1 MESHRID
8 NAGSVEPE
16 IRGMVR
22 CMADVYWLEQ
32 SEGDLPPEHDWLSPG
47 EGLVLDSLH
56 FPKRRTDWLLGRWTA
71 KKALAIC
78 LGVQQQPAE
87 FARIEIRATLSGAPK
102 AFLAD
107 RTIATSISLSHSSGR
122 AMCAVVLCET
132 TLGCD
137 LEKVEPR
144 SDAFVEDYFTSE
156 EQATVRSAP
165 SADRGHVST
174 LIWSAKESALKALHT
189 GLRAD
194 TRSVSV
200 TANDAQLGLPGWHR
214 LQVRWSE
221 DQNLEGWW
229 QAAHGFV
236 RTVVSS
242 VALSQPILLT
252 KNLPDLT

>member
-1 MESHRID
+1 MT
-8 NAGSVEPE
+8 A
-16 IRGMVR
+16 
-22 CMADVYWLEQ
+22 VYWLEQ
-32 SEGDLPPEHDWLSPG
+32 REGDLPPQQDWLSPG

-78 LGVQQQPAE
+78 FGIRHQPAQL
-87 FARIEIRATLSGAPK
+87 ARIEIRAAPTGAPE

-107 RTIATSISLSHSSGR
+107 RTIATNISLSHSSGR

-165 SADRGHVST
+165 SADRGLVST
-174 LIWSAKESALKALHT
+174 LIWSAKESALKALRT
-189 GLRAD
+189 GLRVD
-194 TRSVSV
+194 TRSVTVSV
-200 TANDAQLGLPGWHR
+200 NDASALGLPGWR
-214 LQVRWSE
+214 QLQVRYAE

-229 QAAHGFV
+229 QAADGFV
-236 RTVVSS
+236 RTVVGCN
-242 VALSQPILLT
+242 ALSEPILLT
-252 KNLPDLT
+252 RTFPT